1 MENLEE
7 KYLQLFNHLFS
18 LYPNNVKMDENGFI
32 VVNQFDN
39 LFSYDEYEFYNVDI
53 DSFKLS
59 KIVKS
64 YSEDFYCEWVDCF
77 SQSISINI

>member
-1 MENLEE
+1 
-7 KYLQLFNHLFS
+7 
-18 LYPNNVKMDENGFI
+18 MDENGFI

-39 LFSYDEYEFYNVDI
+39 LFSYDKYEFYNVDI

-77 SQSISINI
+77 SQTISINI